1 MVALMM
7 CLCLVV
13 QAQTTVQ
20 SQSDLGIFRFPMIE
34 LVKKYAELDFEKIAS
49 DEEALEK
56 AKSIGIEIDTSKSKP
71 TKWEIMVNVFEEKV
85 EEKLI
90 QPTFVINYPKAVSPL
105 SKSYPD
111 NPDITE
117 RYELFIGGMEM
128 SNGFSELNDP
138 IDQKER
144 FEAQVKAKERGEEE
158 TMDMDYDFINAL
170 EYGLPP
176 TGGLGIGIDRMAI
189 LFLNVPSIRDT
200 ILFPQ
205 MRKLEN

>member
-1 MVALMM
+1 
-7 CLCLVV
+7 
-13 QAQTTVQ
+13 
-20 SQSDLGIFRFPMIE
+20 
-34 LVKKYAELDFEKIAS
+34 
-49 DEEALEK
+49 
-56 AKSIGIEIDTSKSKP
+56 
-71 TKWEIMVNVFEEKV
+71 
-85 EEKLI
+85 
-90 QPTFVINYPKAVSPL
+90 
-105 SKSYPD
+105 
-111 NPDITE
+111 
-117 RYELFIGGMEM
+117 MEM

-144 FEAQVKAKERGEEE
+144 FEAQVKAKERGEDE

-205 MRKLEN
+205 MRKLE